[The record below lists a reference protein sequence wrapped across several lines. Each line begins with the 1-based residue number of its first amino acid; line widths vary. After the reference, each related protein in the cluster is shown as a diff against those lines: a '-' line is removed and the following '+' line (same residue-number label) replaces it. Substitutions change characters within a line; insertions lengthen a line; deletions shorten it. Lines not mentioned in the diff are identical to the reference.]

1 MFYVVYSEVSEEF
14 SFEFE
19 FHFVEESF
27 LIHLRQ
33 KTVKYALAVSSEH
46 VHVFLCSYWLL
57 SFIKRLFLVFAGI
70 FCNAYMC

>member
-46 VHVFLCSYWLL
+46 MHVFLCS
-57 SFIKRLFLVFAGI
+57 
-70 FCNAYMC
+70 C